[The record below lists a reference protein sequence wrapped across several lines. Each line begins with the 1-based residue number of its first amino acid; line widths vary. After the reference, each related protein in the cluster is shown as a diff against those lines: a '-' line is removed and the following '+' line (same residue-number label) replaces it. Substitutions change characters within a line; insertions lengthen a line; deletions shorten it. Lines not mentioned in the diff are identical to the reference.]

1 MIKYIHVEN
10 YKSIK
15 KLGVPFSNLN
25 LLFGMN
31 GMGKSSTIQSL
42 LLCRQSFWRN
52 GCNGIENIYPNG
64 DLIELGTSGEIFC
77 HNAESNEMV
86 IRIIDD
92 SGREGEVKCH
102 FDSGNSFAN
111 LLECIPT
118 ECENYELSL
127 YSKDSF
133 VYLSAE
139 HVGPQRKYEYSKWN
153 LDGINK
159 LGNRGEYTVPFLAMY
174 GDRMTVPEELCILD
188 SETRTDKLIDQ
199 VSAWMG
205 KISPGVR
212 LNTELLAGDQEARL
226 NISYNEDWMVSSSNS
241 PINVGFGIP
250 YVLPIIVALLTVN
263 KESLILIENP
273 ESHLHPKGQ
282 TAMAQ
287 LMARAASFG
296 AQIIC
301 ESHSDHIINGV
312 RVAVKEKIVDK
323 EKVMISYYNKDVHLN
338 TVATTIQIDKNGNL
352 DNYPSGLIDEW
363 GNLMSRLI

>member
-1 MIKYIHVEN
+1 
-10 YKSIK
+10 
-15 KLGVPFSNLN
+15 
-25 LLFGMN
+25 
-31 GMGKSSTIQSL
+31 
-42 LLCRQSFWRN
+42 
-52 GCNGIENIYPNG
+52 
-64 DLIELGTSGEIFC
+64 
-77 HNAESNEMV
+77 
-86 IRIIDD
+86 
-92 SGREGEVKCH
+92 
-102 FDSGNSFAN
+102 
-111 LLECIPT
+111 
-118 ECENYELSL
+118 
-127 YSKDSF
+127 
-133 VYLSAE
+133 
-139 HVGPQRKYEYSKWN
+139 
-153 LDGINK
+153 
-159 LGNRGEYTVPFLAMY
+159 MY